1 MARRHPYSCVCY
13 CGSSITF
20 VKMAAG
26 PKPVTPSRRRDCHLT
41 APPCA
46 FSRWFNRDKQGGVAK
61 MAAPPTASTVPE
73 RGRVVVVNRPVRPP
87 RVAAVAVQAVE
98 QPWVCAQLV
107 HDGRHA

>member
-41 APPCA
+41 APPCT
-46 FSRWFNRDKQGGVAK
+46 FIRCFNRVNRGCRQMTVS
-61 MAAPPTASTVPE
+61 PTASHT
-73 RGRVVVVNRPVRPP
+73 R
-87 RVAAVAVQAVE
+87 RVAAAAAAVVVAA
-98 QPWVCAQLV
+98 A
-107 HDGRHA
+107 AA